1 MSQTNLRLSQTNLRL
16 SDLEFLDL
24 VSMDKY
30 ILEELTTVLH
40 EVDLT
45 NSAALRAVECG
56 VWSTQCG
63 VWGVEY
69 TDRRRSAWGRELQP
83 NLFLQTIYQG
93 GVAATIS
100 RVRRPLT
107 FPVCE
112 LYSSTAL
119 SK

>member
-1 MSQTNLRLSQTNLRL
+1 M
-16 SDLEFLDL
+16 
-24 VSMDKY
+24 
-30 ILEELTTVLH
+30 
-40 EVDLT
+40 
-45 NSAALRAVECG
+45 ECG
-56 VWSTQCG
+56 PHS
-63 VWGVEY
+63 VEY

-100 RVRRPLT
+100 RVRRPLM

-112 LYSSTAL
+112 LHSSTAL

>member
-1 MSQTNLRLSQTNLRL
+1 MSQTNLRL

-30 ILEELTTVLH
+30 ILVELTVLH

-45 NSAALRAVECG
+45 NSGALRAVECG

-63 VWGVEY
+63 VWSVKS

-100 RVRRPLT
+100 RVRRTLT

-112 LYSSTAL
+112 LHSSTAL